1 MAERTSHRLSPA
13 EADRPG
19 REATRAGSRSAT
31 FRLQLTTRG
40 ALLGLFA
47 GYLLIFLVAGWSHTG
62 VLAGLGFCAGAVLA
76 PCYLRREAQLQ
87 ATVSVPAIALAA
99 VILAQAV
106 TAQGNSSHG
115 TVMSVLEGTVL
126 TLAGLA
132 PWLFAGTAMCLAVAC
147 YRGLPQCVRDLRDSL
162 RFEAGPGQRPTESTS
177 YGSPLS

>member
-1 MAERTSHRLSPA
+1 MAQRTSQQLSAA
-13 EADRPG
+13 ETDRPRRAG
-19 REATRAGSRSAT
+19 SRAGSRSAT